1 MNWVDPYTEQLT
13 VPIGIEKNPKDE
25 QFLGCFLSLSSFD
38 YFGDYFI
45 MYVIYTNVST
55 SLNVLYVPFICTGK

>member
-1 MNWVDPYTEQLT
+1 M
-13 VPIGIEKNPKDE
+13 GIETDPKDE
-25 QFLGCFLSLSSFD
+25 QFLGCFLSLDSLNSFD

-55 SLNVLYVPFICTGK
+55 SLNVLYVQFICTGK